1 VRSVNQDGRT
11 VAQAVQRQ
19 RAAHRRDASSDR
31 DRDRVDGRALSA
43 QAATARQ
50 HRTVLPLQH
59 IAGAARHQAREGEE
73 GQGDGGSDAAVH

>member
-50 HRTVLPLQH
+50 HRTLQH